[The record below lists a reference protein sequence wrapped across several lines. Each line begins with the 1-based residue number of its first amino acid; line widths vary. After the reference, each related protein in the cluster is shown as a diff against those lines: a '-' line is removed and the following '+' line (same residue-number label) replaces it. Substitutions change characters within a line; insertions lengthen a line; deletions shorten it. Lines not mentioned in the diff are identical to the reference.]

1 MKLLV
6 LGGTAFLGREVARAG
21 LAAGHDVTCVARGES
36 GPVADGARL
45 VRADRAGDGLGGV
58 EDERWDAVV
67 DVARDPGQVARAVAA
82 LRGRVGHWGFVST
95 GNVYAD
101 HSVPGA
107 DESTPLLEP
116 LASGGDAPD
125 EYGAKKVAC
134 ERNVVDGIGPDRVLV
149 ARAGLLGGPGDTSGR
164 TGWFPWRFA
173 HPAVPSSTSSPGEV
187 LVPDA
192 LGDPAQ
198 VLDARD
204 LAAWLVR
211 CGEAGTSGVLD
222 AVGPTTTLGGVLDA
236 AREASGASDVAAVAA
251 DAAWLS
257 EQGVEPWMGPR
268 SLPLWLPFPEYAGF
282 AARVGDAARGLGL
295 TTRPLVETLRDT
307 LAWEEVRPTDA
318 PRRTGLEDGDERD
331 LLTAWASA
339 LGSSERRGPR

>member
-21 LAAGHDVTCVARGES
+21 LAAGHDVTCVARGSS
-36 GPVADGARL
+36 GEVADGARL
-45 VRADRAGDGLGGV
+45 VRADRTGDGLGGV
-58 EDERWDAVV
+58 EDEHWDAVV

-82 LRGRVGHWGFVST
+82 LRGRVGHWALVST

-101 HSVPGA
+101 HSVRGA
-107 DESTPLLEP
+107 DESTPLLAP
-116 LASGGDAPD
+116 LESGGDEPD

-134 ERNVVDGIGPDRVLV
+134 ERHVLDALGAERVLV

-164 TGWFPWRFA
+164 TGWWPWRFA
-173 HPAVPSSTSSPGEV
+173 HPASPGEV

-192 LGDPAQ
+192 LDEPAQ

-211 CGEAGTSGVLD
+211 SGESGTAGVVD
-222 AVGPTTTLGGVLDA
+222 AVGPTTTLGGLLSVG
-236 AREASGASDVAAVAA
+236 REAAGSPPVEAVAA
-251 DAAWLS
+251 DPAWLS
-257 EQGVEPWMGPR
+257 EQGVEAWMGPR

-282 AARVGDAARGLGL
+282 AARTGEAARALGL
-295 TTRPLVETLRDT
+295 ASRPLVDTLRDV
-307 LAWEEVRPTDA
+307 LAWEEQRPADQ
-318 PRRTGLEDGDERD
+318 PRRTGLDDTDERE
-331 LLTAWASA
+331 LLAAWHA
-339 LGSSERRGPR
+339 G

>member
-1 MKLLV
+1 MRLLV

-36 GPVADGARL
+36 GAPADGARL
-45 VRADRAGDGLGGV
+45 VTADRSAPGLGGV
-58 EDERWDAVV
+58 EDERWDAVI
-67 DVARDPGQVARAVAA
+67 DVARDPGQVARAVEA

-107 DESTPLLEP
+107 DESTPLLAP
-116 LASGGDAPD
+116 LESGGDEPD
-125 EYGAKKVAC
+125 EYGGKKVAC
-134 ERNVVDGIGPDRVLV
+134 ERSVLDGIGAERVLV

-164 TGWFPWRFA
+164 TGWWPWRLA
-173 HPAVPSSTSSPGEV
+173 HPAVPGEV

-192 LGDPAQ
+192 LGEPAQ

-211 CGEAGTSGVLD
+211 CGEAGTTGVVD
-222 AVGPTTTLGGVLDA
+222 AVGPTTTLGGVLAA
-236 AREASGASDVAAVAA
+236 AREASGSGARAVAA
-251 DAAWLS
+251 DPAWLS
-257 EQGVEPWMGPR
+257 EQGVGPWMGPR

-282 AARVGDAARGLGL
+282 AARTGEAARALGL
-295 TTRPLVETLRDT
+295 TTRPLVDT
-307 LAWEEVRPTDA
+307 LLDVLRYEEERPADE
-318 PRRTGLEDGDERD
+318 PRRTGLEDDDERA
-331 LLTAWASA
+331 LLTAWHA
-339 LGSSERRGPR
+339 R

>member
-36 GPVADGARL
+36 GEVADGARL
-45 VRADRAGDGLGGV
+45 VRADRSGPGLGGV
-58 EDERWDAVV
+58 DNERWDAVV

-101 HSVPGA
+101 HSLPGA
-107 DESTPLLEP
+107 DEATPLLAP
-116 LASGGDAPD
+116 LESGGDAPD

-134 ERNVVDGIGPDRVLV
+134 ERHVLGGIGADQVLV

-164 TGWFPWRFA
+164 TGWYPWRFA
-173 HPAVPSSTSSPGEV
+173 HPASPGEV

-198 VLDARD
+198 VLDVRD

-211 CGEAGTSGVLD
+211 CGEAGTSGVVD
-222 AVGPTTTLGGVLDA
+222 AVGPTTTLGGVFDA
-236 AREASGASDVAAVAA
+236 AREAAGAPDVAVVAA
-251 DAAWLS
+251 DAAWLA

-282 AARVGDAARGLGL
+282 AARAGDAARGLGL

-307 LAWEEVRPTDA
+307 LAWEEARSAVE
-318 PRRTGLEDGDERD
+318 PRRTGLDDADERA
-331 LLTAWASA
+331 LLAAWHT
-339 LGSSERRGPR
+339 R

>member
-36 GPVADGARL
+36 GEAAAGVRL
-45 VRADRAGDGLGGV
+45 VRADRALDGLGGV

-107 DESTPLLEP
+107 DETTPLLAP
-116 LASGGDAPD
+116 LESGGDAPD

-134 ERNVVDGIGPDRVLV
+134 ERAVLDGIGAERVLV

-164 TGWFPWRFA
+164 TGWWPWRFA
-173 HPAVPSSTSSPGEV
+173 HPAGPGEV
-187 LVPDA
+187 LAPDA
-192 LGDPAQ
+192 LDDPAQ

-211 CGEAGTSGVLD
+211 CGEAGTSGVVD
-222 AVGPTTTLGGVLDA
+222 AVGPTSTLGGVLGA
-236 AREASGASDVAAVAA
+236 AREAAGAPEVRAVAA
-251 DAAWLS
+251 DPAWLS
-257 EQGVEPWMGPR
+257 EQGVEAWMGPR

-282 AARVGDAARGLGL
+282 AARTGEAARGLGL
-295 TTRPLVETLRDT
+295 TTRPLVETLRDA
-307 LAWEEVRPTDA
+307 LAWEETRPADA
-318 PRRTGLEDGDERD
+318 PRRTGLEDDDERD
-331 LLTAWASA
+331 LLAAWHA
-339 LGSSERRGPR
+339 R

>member
-21 LAAGHDVTCVARGES
+21 LAAGHDVTCVARGGS
-36 GPVADGARL
+36 GEVADGALL

-58 EDERWDAVV
+58 EEETWDAVV
-67 DVARDPGQVARAVAA
+67 DVARDPGHVARAVAA

-107 DESTPLLEP
+107 DESTPLLAP
-116 LASGGDAPD
+116 LESGGDEPD

-134 ERNVVDGIGPDRVLV
+134 ERHVLDGVGADRVLV

-164 TGWFPWRFA
+164 TGWYPWRFA
-173 HPAVPSSTSSPGEV
+173 HPASPGEV

-192 LGDPAQ
+192 FDDPAQ
-198 VLDARD
+198 VLNARD

-211 CGEAGTSGVLD
+211 CGEAGTSGVVD
-222 AVGPTTTLGGVLDA
+222 AVGPTTTLGGVLGA
-236 AREASGASDVAAVAA
+236 AREAAGSPAVRPVAA
-251 DAAWLS
+251 DVAWLG
-257 EQGVEPWMGPR
+257 EQGVEAWMGPR

-282 AARVGDAARGLGL
+282 AARSGEAARGLGL
-295 TTRPLVETLRDT
+295 TTRPLVESLRDT
-307 LAWEEVRPTDA
+307 LTWEEARPAGA
-318 PRRTGLEDGDERD
+318 PRRTGLGDDDERA
-331 LLTAWASA
+331 LLTAWHT
-339 LGSSERRGPR
+339 RGVAGHRSGGPAG